1 MKEKLLYKNFVKVN
15 EDQFDFNKLSL
26 FLDRYNLNSRIR
38 SNFIDEYILQSI
50 FQVRGVG
57 ATPEFKPIYDYL
69 QEKLNPNNIKNDLDI
84 FFSLTSGTSSITH
97 RDLYKVH
104 ILSLTGKMIYK
115 LDAGLFELDPGDL
128 LIIPPEMTHKAIGL
142 TPRIVLSYAHY

>member
-1 MKEKLLYKNFVKVN
+1 MKEKLLHKNFIKIN

-69 QEKLNPNNIKNDLDI
+69 QEKLNPHNVKNDLDI

-97 RDLYKVH
+97 RDPYKVH
-104 ILSLTGKMIYK
+104 ILNFKGKIIYK
-115 LDAGLFELDPGDL
+115 LDAGIFELDPGDL